1 MKRKIICA
9 VILTMSVLALTGCKK
24 KNEQTV
30 QPETQIQTEALPVAE
45 TETQEMG
52 QHTKG
57 KYAAFILGNGLMKS
71 WHGRDRLRL

>member
-24 KNEQTV
+24 KSEQTV

-45 TETQEMG
+45 TETQE
-52 QHTKG
+52 
-57 KYAAFILGNGLMKS
+57 NGATHEGEVRSLYWGM
-71 WHGRDRLRL
+71 D

>member
-24 KNEQTV
+24 KSEQTV

-45 TETQEMG
+45 TETQE
-52 QHTKG
+52 KG
-57 KYAAFILGNGLMKS
+57 KYAAFILENGLMKS

>member
-24 KNEQTV
+24 KSEQTV

-45 TETQEMG
+45 TETQE
-52 QHTKG
+52 
-57 KYAAFILGNGLMKS
+57 NGAT
-71 WHGRDRLRL
+71 HEG